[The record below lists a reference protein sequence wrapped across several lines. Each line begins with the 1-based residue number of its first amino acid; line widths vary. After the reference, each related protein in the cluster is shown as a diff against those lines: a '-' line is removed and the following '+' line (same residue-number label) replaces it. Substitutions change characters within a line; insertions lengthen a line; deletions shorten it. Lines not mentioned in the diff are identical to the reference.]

1 MKLTA
6 DRDGTTRYFSAKLG
20 FKEQFDPKEIEMLTM
35 GAVPMLVPPLSVR
48 GKKNNIIQFDI
59 SSYSTLAFYISC
71 ILSREQ
77 FAELMI
83 QCIDVFRRIQQI
95 YMNYKNLALDLDKVY
110 IQLSDRTVHFIYLPL
125 MNSKR
130 EGSIPEFFRTMIGK
144 ASRSTYEQAS
154 FLDSCLMWLER
165 SSFILDEF
173 EGFIKEQVFST
184 GASVAAAVAVPV
196 AAPVCKSPA
205 QKIQPAVCQ
214 TIQPDRTYKP
224 APKEAWSASPPT
236 TAMQGG
242 EMRIGEQIGG
252 TVLLGVDEPPAP
264 KIRYYLLR
272 AATEE
277 KIELT
282 HFPFLLGTE
291 LGSVD
296 YCVSGNATVSRRHA
310 EFALRGDTCVIID
323 QKSTNK
329 TYVNDC
335 ALTPLVGQVLMNG
348 DVIRLAKERFT
359 FIQEE

>member
-6 DRDGTTRYFSAKLG
+6 DRDGNTRYFSAKLG
-20 FKEQFDPKEIEMLTM
+20 FKEQFDPKEIEMLTV

-48 GKKNNIIQFDI
+48 GKKNNVIQFDI
-59 SSYSTLAFYISC
+59 SSYSTLEFYISC

-83 QCIDVFRRIQQI
+83 QCIDVFRRIQQV
-95 YMNYKNLALDLDKVY
+95 YMNYKNLVLDLNKVY

-130 EGSIPEFFRTMIGK
+130 EGSIPDFFRTVIGK

-173 EGFIKEQVFST
+173 EGFIKEQAFSVGT
-184 GASVAAAVAVPV
+184 SVAAA
-196 AAPVCKSPA
+196 APVMASGWQPPV
-205 QKIQPAVCQ
+205 QKIQPAVPQ
-214 TIQPDRTYKP
+214 TVQPDRTYKP
-224 APKEAWSASPPT
+224 APKDSWSDSMPT
-236 TAMQGG
+236 TAMNSG

-272 AATEE
+272 VATDE
-277 KIELT
+277 KIELAQ
-282 HFPFLLGTE
+282 FPFLVGTE
-291 LGSVD
+291 LGSVN
-296 YCVSGNATVSRRHA
+296 YCVAGNATVSRRHA
-310 EFALRGDTCVIID
+310 EFSLQDTTCVIID

-335 ALTPLVGQVLMNG
+335 ALVPFIGQALMNG
-348 DVIRLAKERFT
+348 DVLRLANERFV
-359 FIQEE
+359 FVQEE